1 MNTALVWVLVTFV
14 NGYSISYSPPVSTL
28 QECQAIAQAI
38 KEQRQYADKTCVK
51 IKMVTGVK

>member
-28 QECQAIAQAI
+28 QECQAMVKVIRAQSQSVAMRCM
-38 KEQRQYADKTCVK
+38 Q
-51 IKMVTGVK
+51 IKMVIGVK